1 MKLKKIESLIKRSK
15 SVAIVEDG
23 GAFWLGNEQAM
34 YPTYLGSMDF
44 NTLMTVFD
52 LDEEKRES
60 ITEVASALIARADLA
75 DNVSGE
81 KLLHRHP
88 MRLVWDGPLRALYES
103 LSAKE
108 IFFIDERLLEPV
120 ADMKDGVELYLRRAR
135 DGSPYIAVK
144 SGMLLVGLIEPTQ
157 MIDEMLLQHLKSLY
171 DLGAATFKNAPTVPD
186 RQERLYE

>member
-34 YPTYLGSMDF
+34 YPTYFERMDF
-44 NTLMTVFD
+44 DTLMTVFD

-60 ITEVASALIARADLA
+60 ITEVASALIARADTS
-75 DNVSGE
+75 DDCMGE
-81 KLLHRHP
+81 KLLNRIP
-88 MRLVWDGPLRALYES
+88 MRVTWGKPLLGLYKS

-120 ADMKDGVELYLRRAR
+120 RDVKDGVELYLRRDR
-135 DGSPYIAVK
+135 IGQPYIAIK
-144 SGMLLVGLIEPTQ
+144 SGMLLIGLIEPEI
-157 MIDEMLLQHLKSLY
+157 IDEMMLQQLKALY
-171 DLGAATFKNAPTVPD
+171 DLSSSAFKNQPEDP
-186 RQERLYE
+186 QERLYE